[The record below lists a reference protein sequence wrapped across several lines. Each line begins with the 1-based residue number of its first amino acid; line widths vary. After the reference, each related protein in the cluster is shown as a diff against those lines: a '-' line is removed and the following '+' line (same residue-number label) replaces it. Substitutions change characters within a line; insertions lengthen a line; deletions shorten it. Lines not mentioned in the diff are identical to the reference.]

1 MNLFKYID
9 IIIFYFIFVV
19 TIPIILIFTKI
30 NMLKF
35 YLPILITLAN
45 SISILK
51 PFEKFSDLY
60 GNQSII
66 SKYSTLILKIFVI
79 IGIYTQIILNTQMKS
94 NFIINIIYGVLIF
107 LITFQFADEGIK
119 ILYNGINTKFENK
132 TENQKKS
139 IKLLLVLFIIILIF
153 AIQII
158 FFNLVNL
165 SNNYI
170 EIKNTLNTNK
180 KIKNNMSL
188 SSVDNIFA
196 V

>member
-30 NMLKF
+30 DMLKF

-119 ILYNGINTKFENK
+119 ILYNGIDTKFENK

-139 IKLLLVLFIIILIF
+139 IKLLLLLFIIILIF

-196 V
+196 I

>member
-30 NMLKF
+30 DMLKF

-119 ILYNGINTKFENK
+119 ILYNGIDTKFENK
-132 TENQKKS
+132 TENQKKN
-139 IKLLLVLFIIILIF
+139 IKLLLLLFIIILIF
-153 AIQII
+153 GIKII